1 MCVCVCV
8 CVRERERE
16 RERQRQ
22 RERHKE
28 SAHTIMKV
36 GKFQDIQQAA
46 DPRTVD
52 GLVSVQRLIGSRHG
66 KSQCFSLSLKERKKQ
81 IQTGR
86 ILVTQERV
94 SL

>member
-1 MCVCVCV
+1 MCV
-8 CVRERERE
+8 RGTET
-16 RERQRQ
+16 
-22 RERHKE
+22 ERHKE

-46 DPRTVD
+46 DPRTAD
-52 GLVSVQRLIGSRHG
+52 GLVSVQRLIGSRHR
-66 KSQCFSLSLKERKKQ
+66 KSQCFSLSLKERIKQ
-81 IQTGR
+81 IQTGW